1 MAYVK
6 ISQRSE
12 LDGIKDNI
20 QKGWLYFRNNYKI
33 FNDFVRFT
41 FKTTLTPTD
50 RSVNQQLQKPNME
63 WNIVE
68 AYISRL
74 CGEFSKMEPGF
85 TVRAKEGV
93 NLVNP
98 DVIDLVEAHLRS
110 AFGSSNLNTLSYYIY
125 RNLLS
130 GGYDVAKIY
139 TDYADEMSFDQKIC
153 IEQVFD
159 PTLTVFDPMAR
170 QPHKGD
176 GRFACELFP
185 KSMDEAMDMYGSDVL
200 KGIDFT
206 RDANVESFN
215 WSYRNQQEDI
225 VLFAEYYKKRMKRTK
240 ILKLANGHTV
250 TEKHYEDFLDKW
262 GKAGIME
269 QAPAILKSRTTD
281 ITCIDKYT
289 LTASGIVDCV
299 ETNFNMLPLVF
310 FDGNSVTCREDSS
323 NTAEQVIR
331 PYIYNAKDNQRMK
344 NFAGQSL
351 CNEIEGLVQHKWKAP
366 VEGIPANK
374 DYQIAYTSPQQATVV
389 LYNQFKDGDPNQPL
403 NPPQEI
409 QRAPIPPELLQTF
422 TLADNTMQVILGS
435 YDAAIGANEN
445 DISGIAIMQGAM
457 QSNAAAMPF
466 TTGFIFGWARCAE
479 IYMNLLPKYYVTPR
493 TIPVVLP
500 DGKRDYYDINK
511 QGNISFDYDIN
522 ALEVTVE
529 PGVNYEV
536 QKQIALKTI
545 TMLMG
550 VSESFKEFMDQN
562 GLGVL
567 LDNIDIRGIDKLK
580 YLVDQWM
587 EQQQEAA
594 QQQQKANANQPTPEQ
609 LQANEQQLEAQRIQ
623 VDAEKNQQD
632 AANDKLKNL
641 IEASKANARAA
652 VDNKEADIKFL
663 QVMGQVQGDHLD
675 RIIDQ
680 QRVDSENARTQL
692 DAATKMND
700 HLIKIGSMLHEASKD
715 GQESEAGQQGN
726 DSEADGA

>member
-6 ISQRSE
+6 ISNRNE
-12 LDGIKDNI
+12 LDSIKDNI
-20 QKGWLYFRNNYKI
+20 ENGWLYFRSNYKI
-33 FNDFVRFT
+33 FNDFMRFT
-41 FKTTLTPTD
+41 FKTTLSPTD

-63 WNIVE
+63 WNIIE

-110 AFGSSNLNTLSYYIY
+110 AFGSSNLNTLAYYLY
-125 RNLLS
+125 RNLIS

-139 TDYADEMSFDQKIC
+139 TEYADEMSFDQKIC

-170 QPHKGD
+170 KSHKGD

-185 KSMDEAMDMYGSDVL
+185 KSCDEAIELYGEEVL
-200 KGIDFT
+200 KDIDFT
-206 RDANVESFN
+206 RQANVESFN

-225 VLFAEYYKKRMKRTK
+225 VLFAEYYKKRFKKTK
-240 ILKLANGHTV
+240 ILKLSNGHSV
-250 TEKHYEDFLDKW
+250 TEKQYEDFLDRWNKV
-262 GKAGIME
+262 GVME
-269 QAPAILKSRTTD
+269 QAPIILKSRTTN
-281 ITCIDKYT
+281 ITVIDKYT
-289 LTASGIVDCV
+289 LVQSKIIDCV

-310 FDGNSVTCREDSS
+310 FDGNSVTCRAGDSQ
-323 NTAEQVIR
+323 TAEQVIR
-331 PYIYNAKDNQRMK
+331 PYLYNAKDNQRMK

-374 DYQIAYTSPQQATVV
+374 DYQLAYTNPQQATVV
-389 LYNQFKDGDPNQPL
+389 LYNQFKDNDPNQPL

-422 TLADNTMQVILGS
+422 TLADSTMQVILGS

-479 IYMNLLPKYYVTPR
+479 IYMNLLPKYYITPR

-500 DGKRDYYDINK
+500 DGKRDYYEINK
-511 QGNISFDYDIN
+511 SGNIKFDYDVN

-545 TMLMG
+545 TMLMAE
-550 VSESFKEFMDQN
+550 SDSFKEFMNQN

-587 EQQQEAA
+587 TEQKQAAEQQQQA
-594 QQQQKANANQPTPEQ
+594 
-609 LQANEQQLEAQRIQ
+609 QANEPTPSQLQQSQIQLEAQSLQIQ
-623 VDAEKNQQD
+623 AQKSQDDAKNDRMKIMIQ
-632 AANDKLKNL
+632 
-641 IEASKANARAA
+641 ASKDNAQAA
-652 VDNKEADIKFL
+652 VANKEADIKFL
-663 QVMGQVQGDHLD
+663 QVMSQVQGDKMD
-675 RIIDQ
+675 QAMEQ
-680 QRVDSENARTQL
+680 QRIDSENARTQL
-692 DAATKMND
+692 DAAATVNE
-700 HLIKIGSMLHEASKD
+700 HLMKIGSMVHEAKRD
-715 GQESEAGQQGN
+715 EIESQARKN
-726 DSEADGA
+726 DNVVEDDGA